1 MSKKIVIIPVFCES
15 HLIKFQVPNIIDTID
30 PDIIIYNEGMFPQGP
45 ESNTNVNNDFVKKY
59 TLDGVRGFDFLEL
72 EKIIDN
78 FQEQYPTK
86 KIILNKMNYDGL
98 SGAPECYYKACSNF
112 EELDIKIEKGD
123 FIFPFEGDVF
133 HHEDSKEEIEEYMS
147 QLEPDTGFKSNW
159 IDFIET
165 PYYCERSTLKPFIEK
180 IEGRHR
186 KVCLRYGTPEFY
198 KDVLLNFMTQHY
210 PMLYPTDLITY
221 HYAWWRPEKF
231 KELRYDQLNRPQEY
245 WDSFEKGIQKII
257 KSKDT
262 QEDVVIRPSR
272 PPQQTHH
279 WASFIDIEHPKHVK
293 QHPNYVSNK

>member
-30 PDIIIYNEGMFPQGP
+30 PDIIIYNEGMFPRGP

-59 TLDGVRGFDFLEL
+59 TLDGIRGFDFLEL
-72 EKIIDN
+72 EEIINN
-78 FQEQYPTK
+78 FQEQYPNK

-112 EELDIKIEKGD
+112 EELGIKIEKGD

-186 KVCLRYGTPEFY
+186 KVCY

-221 HYAWWRPEKF
+221 HYAWWRPGKF